1 MLIYKNDKLAK
12 GRDAKFPRTELG
24 SRSRYL
30 MYQKMSVI
38 GIKNRNGDREVVFW
52 T

>member
-1 MLIYKNDKLAK
+1 LLIYKNNKLAK

-24 SRSRYL
+24 SRSRYP
-30 MYQKMSVI
+30 MYSKMSEI
-38 GIKNRNGDREVVFW
+38 GIKHRNGDREVVFW